1 MILSTLR
8 KVFEPIA
15 IFMIIV
21 GIIGLIQPLKIG
33 LYRWGFNVLWV
44 GLVVYI
50 LFSHFPS
57 K

>member
-1 MILSTLR
+1 MILRNLR
-8 KVFEPIA
+8 KIFEPIS
-15 IFMIIV
+15 IFLIIA
-21 GIIGLIQPLKIG
+21 GIIGLIQPIKIG